1 MKRIDMGTAALP
13 VQSAAV
19 VGAGTMGRGIAICFA
34 NSGIPVVLNDT
45 KQQALEAAIKSIG
58 AAYQS
63 SVNKGR
69 IPLEEMQRRLA
80 RITPQLRYTGFDAVD
95 IVIEAA
101 FENIDVKRAVFAE
114 LGRITRAGATLATNT
129 SYLNIDEIA
138 DSCSRP
144 ESVIGLHFFSPA
156 NVMRLLEVIPGHR
169 TAESVKTSALSLA
182 QRLGKVAV
190 VAGNC
195 PGFIG
200 NRMFRL
206 YRREAHLLLE
216 EGASPRQVDS
226 ALENWGMA
234 MGPLAVQDLAG
245 IDIAMSSRHVF
256 AALER
261 PGVRLP
267 RIMDM
272 VYAQGRLGQKTGAGW
287 YRYAEKR
294 NAQPDPE
301 VETLIELAAR
311 ESGTVRR
318 KIATHEI
325 IERTIYALVN
335 EGARILEEGFARCA
349 ADIDLVYVNGY
360 GFPANRGGPML
371 YADAVGLKVVYQ
383 RILEFQ
389 RIHGA
394 NWEPSPL
401 LARLAETGSSFAA
414 WDRARSGLPT
424 AANDA
429 DAQHA

>member
-1 MKRIDMGTAALP
+1 M
-13 VQSAAV
+13 
-19 VGAGTMGRGIAICFA
+19 CFA
-34 NSGIPVVLNDT
+34 NSGIPVVLNDA
-45 KQQALEAAIKSIG
+45 KPQALEVAIKAIQ

-63 SVNKGR
+63 SINKGR
-69 IPLEEMQRRLA
+69 FPPEEMHRRLA
-80 RITPQLRYTGFDAVD
+80 RIRPQLGYAGFDAVD

-101 FENIDVKRAVFAE
+101 FENMDVKRAIFAE
-114 LGRITRAGATLATNT
+114 LGGITRPGAILATNT

-144 ESVIGLHFFSPA
+144 ESVIGFHFFSPA
-156 NVMRLLEVIPGHR
+156 HVMPLLEVIPGHT

-182 QRLGKVAV
+182 KRLGKLPV

-226 ALENWGMA
+226 ALEDWGMA

-256 AALER
+256 AAPER
-261 PGVRLP
+261 AGGRHP

-272 VYAQGRLGQKTGAGW
+272 VYARGRLGQKTGAGW
-287 YRYAEKR
+287 YRYDEKR
-294 NAQPDPE
+294 NRQPDPE
-301 VETLIELAAR
+301 VDAIIELAAR
-311 ESGTVRR
+311 DSGTVRR
-318 KIATHEI
+318 SILNDEI
-325 IERTIYALVN
+325 VERTIYALVN
-335 EGARILEEGFARCA
+335 EGARILEEGFALCA
-349 ADIDLVYVNGY
+349 SDIDLVYVNGY
-360 GFPANRGGPML
+360 GFPGNRGGPMH
-371 YADAVGLKVVYQ
+371 YADEVGLKAVYR
-383 RILEFQ
+383 RIREFQ

-401 LARLAETGSSFAA
+401 LARLAEKGSSFTA
-414 WDRARSGLPT
+414 WDSARSGSRT

-429 DAQHA
+429 DA